1 MFDSLSLLLYSV
13 YYESKITRTE
23 LLAQETEHEEEGTL
37 ETFEV
42 SFIGLQL
49 HSSPILQMLSAQE
62 MSWSSHSRSTEENTY
77 QTSKT
82 LPHLNSFRMVSP
94 LSYSSTT
101 SEQLN
106 GMSLSG
112 QRQPFTSA
120 CWSKPNGVL
129 ICYALAHFIT
139 YRYVHFLYIACGAS
153 VWPFSWTFSFSG
165 DGI

>member
-1 MFDSLSLLLYSV
+1 MAFTVGYGRRKNINAAVKKVISSPLSISSSSSLTCMFDSLSLLLYSV

-120 CWSKPNGVL
+120 C
-129 ICYALAHFIT
+129 
-139 YRYVHFLYIACGAS
+139 
-153 VWPFSWTFSFSG
+153 
-165 DGI
+165 